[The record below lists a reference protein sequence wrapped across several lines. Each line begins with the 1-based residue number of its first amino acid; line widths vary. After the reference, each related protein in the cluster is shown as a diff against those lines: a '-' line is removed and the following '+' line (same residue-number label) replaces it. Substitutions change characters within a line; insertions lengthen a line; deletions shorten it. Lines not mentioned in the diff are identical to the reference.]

1 MNIYYIDYENVN
13 SFGLKG
19 AQLLGADSKIYI
31 LYSKKA
37 DNVKID
43 VLTELIKSKAE
54 IHFLPVHVGTPNAL
68 DFQLIT
74 LLFLGYQNENH
85 YYIISKD
92 SGYDCCIRTAQECGA
107 PNVRRFKDIES
118 SLVRQTPTQ
127 GSSPQ
132 DVSEVNSVSLPQ
144 PASDAASK
152 AESSGEAGNGAAES
166 LADGCSPAETVSFAI
181 LPEEIAFTD
190 PGQPVPSE
198 NSLDGSGQMTSSN
211 EISSRHSRRKRRSRK
226 SSASR
231 AQKGQEES
239 LEKVTADS
247 EPSADSSAD
256 RRLSPVQGNPKAEQ
270 PSPQIHEGFQSGPQS
285 CQDQK
290 PETLSENAQKI
301 PNSAGQTETAVNAES
316 PENKE
321 PDQRPKHPA
330 PVQAPVK
337 AGRSEKVE
345 SASHEEH
352 SAQAQSAPQEGVPSQ
367 TGSYRYPSSRI
378 TEVLNKKCSF
388 SPDEKQLSI
397 IRDVLMKARNKQQFY
412 TLIVRRCGQKNG
424 LALYHT
430 IRCAY
435 NDLLSIES

>member
-43 VLTELIKSKAE
+43 VLTELMKSKAE

-132 DVSEVNSVSLPQ
+132 DVSEVRSVSLPQ
-144 PASDAASK
+144 PASDAAST
-152 AESSGEAGNGAAES
+152 AESAEDAVNGTDEA

-198 NSLDGSGQMTSSN
+198 NSLDSSGQITSSN

-231 AQKGQEES
+231 AQKGQEERP
-239 LEKVTADS
+239 EKVTADS
-247 EPSADSSAD
+247 EPFADSSAD
-256 RRLSPVQGNPKAEQ
+256 RRLPPVQSSPKAEQ
-270 PSPQIHEGFQSGPQS
+270 PSPKIHDSFQPGSQS
-285 CQDQK
+285 RPEQE
-290 PETLSENAQKI
+290 PETLSENVQII
-301 PNSAGQTETAVNAES
+301 PDSVRQAEPTVNAES
-316 PENKE
+316 PENKK
-321 PDQRPKHPA
+321 PAQRPEHPA
-330 PVQAPVK
+330 PVQVPVK
-337 AGRSEKVE
+337 AGRSEKAQ
-345 SASHEEH
+345 SAAHEEH
-352 SAQAQSAPQEGVPSQ
+352 SAQPESASQEGGPSQ
-367 TGSYRYPSSRI
+367 AGSCRYPSSRI
-378 TEVLNKKCSF
+378 TEVLNRKCSF

-412 TLIVRRCGQKNG
+412 TLIVRKCGQKNG

-435 NDLLSIES
+435 NDLLSIEG

>member
-19 AQLLGADSKIYI
+19 AQLLGSDSKIYI

-43 VLTELIKSKAE
+43 VLSELMKSKAE

-85 YYIISKD
+85 YFIISKD

-118 SLVRQTPTQ
+118 SLVRQSSAQ
-127 GSSPQ
+127 GSFLQ
-132 DVSEVNSVSLPQ
+132 DASDVGSVSLPQ
-144 PASDAASK
+144 PALDPASNAEPAGDAVNRAD
-152 AESSGEAGNGAAES
+152 ESP
-166 LADGCSPAETVSFAI
+166 ADGCSPAEAVSFAI
-181 LPEEIAFTD
+181 LPEETAFTD
-190 PGQPVPSE
+190 PGQPAPSE
-198 NSLDGSGQMTSSN
+198 NSLDGSGQMTSSI
-211 EISSRHSRRKRRSRK
+211 EVPSRHSRRKRRSRK

-231 AQKGQEES
+231 VQKGQEERPEEMAS
-239 LEKVTADS
+239 DS
-247 EPSADSSAD
+247 ELSVGSSAD
-256 RRLSPVQGNPKAEQ
+256 QKLSPEQNSLKAEQ
-270 PSPQIHEGFQSGPQS
+270 PSPQMSDSLHPGSQPHQEREPG
-285 CQDQK
+285 
-290 PETLSENAQKI
+290 TLTGNIQNI
-301 PNSAGQTETAVNAES
+301 PNSARQAESTVHAES
-316 PENKE
+316 PGNKK
-321 PDQRPKHPA
+321 PAPRPEHPA
-330 PVQAPVK
+330 PVQMPVK
-337 AGRSEKVE
+337 AGRSEK
-345 SASHEEH
+345 AQLAAHEEP
-352 SAQAQSAPQEGVPSQ
+352 SAQAASTLQEGVPSQ
-367 TGSYRYPSSRI
+367 TGSCRYPSSRI
-378 TEVLNKKCSF
+378 TEVLNRKCSF

-412 TLIVRRCGQKNG
+412 TLIVRKCGQKNG

-435 NDLLSIES
+435 NDLLSIEG

>member
-19 AQLLGADSKIYI
+19 AQLLGSDSKIYI

-43 VLTELIKSKAE
+43 VLSELMKSKAE

-85 YYIISKD
+85 YFIISKD

-118 SLVRQTPTQ
+118 SLVRQSSAQ
-127 GSSPQ
+127 GSFLQ
-132 DVSEVNSVSLPQ
+132 DASDVGSVSLPQ
-144 PASDAASK
+144 PALDPASNAEPAGDAVNRAD
-152 AESSGEAGNGAAES
+152 ESP
-166 LADGCSPAETVSFAI
+166 ADGCSPAEAVSFAI
-181 LPEEIAFTD
+181 LPEETAFTD
-190 PGQPVPSE
+190 PGQPAPSE
-198 NSLDGSGQMTSSN
+198 NSLDGSGQMTSSI
-211 EISSRHSRRKRRSRK
+211 EVPSRHSRRKRRSRK

-231 AQKGQEES
+231 VQKGQEERPEEMAS
-239 LEKVTADS
+239 DS
-247 EPSADSSAD
+247 ELSVGSSAD
-256 RRLSPVQGNPKAEQ
+256 QKLSPEQNSLKAEQ
-270 PSPQIHEGFQSGPQS
+270 PSPQMSDSLHPGSQPHQEREPG
-285 CQDQK
+285 
-290 PETLSENAQKI
+290 TLTGNIQNI
-301 PNSAGQTETAVNAES
+301 PDSARQAESTVHAES
-316 PENKE
+316 PENKK
-321 PDQRPKHPA
+321 PAPRPEHSA
-330 PVQAPVK
+330 PVQMPVK
-337 AGRSEKVE
+337 AGRSEK
-345 SASHEEH
+345 AQLAAHEEP
-352 SAQAQSAPQEGVPSQ
+352 SAQAASTLQEGVPSQ
-367 TGSYRYPSSRI
+367 TGSCRYPSSRI
-378 TEVLNKKCSF
+378 TEVLNRKCSF

-412 TLIVRRCGQKNG
+412 TLIVRKCGQKNG

>member
-118 SLVRQTPTQ
+118 SLVRQAPTQ

-239 LEKVTADS
+239 LEKVQAEYETTMSWESAFRIAVRPAAEHKNAINHVYHSVQKDQLENYLFRVSMSVMDRFVDS
-247 EPSADSSAD
+247 IEPDVDAKPED
-256 RRLSPVQGNPKAEQ
+256 RRLIAKFFA
-270 PSPQIHEGFQSGPQS
+270 
-285 CQDQK
+285 CA
-290 PETLSENAQKI
+290 L
-301 PNSAGQTETAVNAES
+301 TE
-316 PENKE
+316 
-321 PDQRPKHPA
+321 
-330 PVQAPVK
+330 
-337 AGRSEKVE
+337 
-345 SASHEEH
+345 
-352 SAQAQSAPQEGVPSQ
+352 
-367 TGSYRYPSSRI
+367 I
-378 TEVLNKKCSF
+378 VLHWIA
-388 SPDEKQLSI
+388 DG
-397 IRDVLMKARNKQQFY
+397 M
-412 TLIVRRCGQKNG
+412 
-424 LALYHT
+424 
-430 IRCAY
+430 
-435 NDLLSIES
+435 SIEEADGMIARLGQLLNGSIEEALRRSAAGETFLPYTSGEDPSGKIK

>member
-43 VLTELIKSKAE
+43 VLSELMKSRAE

-118 SLVRQTPTQ
+118 SLVRQTPAQ
-127 GSSPQ
+127 GSSLQ
-132 DVSEVNSVSLPQ
+132 DIPEIRSAPTTQ
-144 PASDAASK
+144 PSSDAVP
-152 AESSGEAGNGAAES
+152 AAES
-166 LADGCSPAETVSFAI
+166 AGDSGAPEDPADGCSPAETISFAI

-190 PGQPVPSE
+190 GDQSAPSE
-198 NSLDGSGQMTSSN
+198 NIPEGSGQPAPSV
-211 EISSRHSRRKRRSRK
+211 EVPSRHSRRKRRSRK

-231 AQKGQEES
+231 AQKGQEERP
-239 LEKVTADS
+239 EDTAADS
-247 EPSADSSAD
+247 EPSADISAD
-256 RRLSPVQGNPKAEQ
+256 RRLSPVQSSPKAEQ
-270 PSPQIHEGFQSGPQS
+270 PSSQMHDSFQPDSQPHQE
-285 CQDQK
+285 QEH
-290 PETLSENAQKI
+290 ETLPENVQTI
-301 PNSAGQTETAVNAES
+301 PVPFRQAEAAANAEH
-316 PENKE
+316 PEKKSAPRAE
-321 PDQRPKHPA
+321 R
-330 PVQAPVK
+330 PVQVQASVKTGRAEKAP
-337 AGRSEKVE
+337 
-345 SASHEEH
+345 SAAHEEH
-352 SAQAQSAPQEGVPSQ
+352 SVQSGSSPQEEVPSQ
-367 TGSYRYPSSRI
+367 TSSSRYPFSRI
-378 TEVLNKKCSF
+378 TDVLSKKCSF

-412 TLIVRRCGQKNG
+412 TLIVRKCGQKNG

-435 NDLLSIES
+435 NDLLSIEG